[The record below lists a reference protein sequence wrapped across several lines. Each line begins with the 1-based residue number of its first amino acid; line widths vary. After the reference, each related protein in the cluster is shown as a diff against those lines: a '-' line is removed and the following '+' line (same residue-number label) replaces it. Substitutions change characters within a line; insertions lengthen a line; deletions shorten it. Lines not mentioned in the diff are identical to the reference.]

1 MKKKLPREG
10 EETDARIARVS
21 CEQNE
26 LNANIQHFR
35 FALEEKGKRKAGKTR
50 NESNWKEKDRDNE
63 REGKQQIMHSGNASN
78 TPNLR
83 SFI

>member
-50 NESNWKEKDRDNE
+50 NESN
-63 REGKQQIMHSGNASN
+63 
-78 TPNLR
+78 
-83 SFI
+83 